1 MTYGYVNPGI
11 LLQFSWID
19 EEKNNNGQ
27 NFIRAFMFDYQH
39 NQLSG
44 FINNLLLSFQN
55 NKEVVISL

>member
-1 MTYGYVNPGI
+1 MTYGNINPGI
-11 LLQFSWID
+11 FLQFSWID

-27 NFIRAFMFDYQH
+27 NFIPASMFDYQH

-44 FINNLLLSFQN
+44 FINNLLLSLQN